1 MPARLHMRYRRPAP
15 ARRRFCGYFPPGP
28 AAFSDEDLRRLT
40 APVLLTASE
49 WDVFG
54 HGQATVGR
62 ARAVWPQAETVL
74 MAGSRHVPSEAR
86 WQEALERV
94 GATSLPPSAASSAVD
109 EVFYSLLFWCTIVLG
124 CRSVTY
130 RRGGGSARMNRG
142 AIVCAAREKGA
153 GLRGRIVGTKRP
165 AIPNYSGRPDRTE
178 GQKGLSPRHACKQ

>member
-54 HGQATVGR
+54 HGQATVRR

-124 CRSVTY
+124 VQKRNIQGGRRQRANEQGRNCVRSAGK
-130 RRGGGSARMNRG
+130 RGGPEGTHRG
-142 AIVCAAREKGA
+142 YK
-153 GLRGRIVGTKRP
+153 K
-165 AIPNYSGRPDRTE
+165 
-178 GQKGLSPRHACKQ
+178 ACDPQLQR